1 MVSLTFITLLSQISS
16 SQPYSPLFWWFEVVD
31 VTRRLVMT
39 GVLSTIQ
46 PGSYTQLSV
55 GLIFSFSHTLIVGIL
70 KPYGEI
76 SDNMLC
82 ILSGCQVILFY
93 LTAYFLRAEAAALEP
108 YDR

>member
-1 MVSLTFITLLSQISS
+1 
-16 SQPYSPLFWWFEVVD
+16 
-31 VTRRLVMT
+31 MT

-55 GLIFSFSHTLIVGIL
+55 GLIFSFAHTLIVGIL